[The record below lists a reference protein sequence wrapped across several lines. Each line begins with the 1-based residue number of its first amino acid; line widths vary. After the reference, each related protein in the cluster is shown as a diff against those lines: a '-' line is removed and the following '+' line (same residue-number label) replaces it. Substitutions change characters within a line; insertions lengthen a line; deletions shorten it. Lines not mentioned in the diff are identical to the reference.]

1 MTTKPHKGRKR
12 NARRG
17 QMKEYP
23 FYPNHIIRVLM
34 AVMGAV
40 AVIAILSAL
49 FPLPLDY
56 IADPLAEPVAGTGTL
71 WILKPAILL
80 GDILFRPGLTVVLI
94 VIFASLFVLLP
105 ILDRSGQRSIKRRT
119 LVAVPFLLWMLFLA
133 MSLLFSTG
141 VGG

>member
-1 MTTKPHKGRKR
+1 MTTKPYKSRKR
-12 NARRG
+12 SARRG
-17 QMKEYP
+17 QLKEYP
-23 FYPNHIIRVLM
+23 FYPYHIIRVLM
-34 AVMGAV
+34 AIMGAV

-49 FPLPLDY
+49 FPLPLDH
-56 IADPLAEPVAGTGTL
+56 IADPLAEPDAGTEAL

-105 ILDRSGQRSIKRRT
+105 ILDRSGQRSIKRRI